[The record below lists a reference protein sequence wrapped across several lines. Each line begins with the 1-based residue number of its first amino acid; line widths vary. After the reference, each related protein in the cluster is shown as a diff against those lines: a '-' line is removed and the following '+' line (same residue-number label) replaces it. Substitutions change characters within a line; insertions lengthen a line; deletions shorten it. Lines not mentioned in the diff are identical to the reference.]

1 MTDTDTLHGSLDRME
16 GEASSCL
23 PPGMTQEEADRLV
36 RLADEAQALKE
47 QQ

>member
-1 MTDTDTLHGSLDRME
+1 MTNDLHSSPDRMT
-16 GEASSCL
+16 GFATVTL

-36 RLADEAQALKE
+36 READEAQALKE